1 MVIWTGLSFFWFSLW
16 PLFDISMKALHIKQY
31 ESYYY
36 IQYDIK
42 SQHQLFSTTST
53 KEIAMTVTKSHNILQ
68 RSRLLLLDKNVFRRV
83 CKYNLSWT
91 FWKMKVIVQYKW
103 SLSIKRSHKDCV
115 RLEGANIRSRWNNK

>member
-1 MVIWTGLSFFWFSLW
+1 
-16 PLFDISMKALHIKQY
+16 MKALHIKQY

-83 CKYNLSWT
+83 CKYNLS
-91 FWKMKVIVQYKW
+91 
-103 SLSIKRSHKDCV
+103 
-115 RLEGANIRSRWNNK
+115 